1 MILTFSRREARVRVF
16 YNVVTELQPELVRAI
31 GRWTLTA
38 LMLNTII
45 GGGVAGLPSLLAAH
59 LSRFSPAGYL
69 LAALGVGLIVAC
81 LAEVA
86 SQFQRT
92 GGPYLYARIAFGR
105 FVAIQIGWLAWLTR
119 IAAASAAADLF
130 VSYLAQFFPM
140 AEVSPARELVLAL
153 LIGFLAIVNY
163 RGVSQGAR
171 VSNLFT
177 SAKLLVLAFF
187 ICGGVL
193 AILLRPGIRVDQ
205 PSSPIAAADW
215 FDALLLMTYAYGG
228 FEAALFVSGET
239 RNSRKD
245 APVALLAAM
254 ITATILYVSVQY
266 VVVQTLPNAAS
277 STRPVADAAARFLGP
292 AGASLIAVGTL
303 IAIYGYL
310 SANMLH
316 TPRLTF
322 AMGERGDIP
331 AVFAAV
337 HTRFRTPYVSIVTFT
352 VMLLIFATI
361 GNYRWNVGLSAVS
374 RLLTY
379 GSIVAALPVLRRK
392 SLTVDAFR
400 LPHANLI
407 VTLALAFTGALVTRM
422 DIRGFGVLAA
432 TFALAGLNWAWARTR
447 PQAPLS
453 PAHDA

>member
-45 GGGVAGLPSLLAAH
+45 GGGIAGLPSLLAAH

-187 ICGGVL
+187 ISGGVL

-228 FEAALFVSGET
+228 FEAALFVSGRDAQLT
-239 RNSRKD
+239 QRCSRRVVGRNDHGDHPLCVR
-245 APVALLAAM
+245 A
-254 ITATILYVSVQY
+254 IRGR
-266 VVVQTLPNAAS
+266 PNAPQRCVIDTS
-277 STRPVADAAARFLGP
+277 RGRCR
-292 AGASLIAVGTL
+292 GTL
-303 IAIYGYL
+303 SGTGRRFPDCSRHPDCNLRL
-310 SANMLH
+310 SQRKHAPH
-316 TPRLTF
+316 TP
-322 AMGERGDIP
+322 
-331 AVFAAV
+331 
-337 HTRFRTPYVSIVTFT
+337 
-352 VMLLIFATI
+352 
-361 GNYRWNVGLSAVS
+361 
-374 RLLTY
+374 
-379 GSIVAALPVLRRK
+379 
-392 SLTVDAFR
+392 
-400 LPHANLI
+400 
-407 VTLALAFTGALVTRM
+407 
-422 DIRGFGVLAA
+422 
-432 TFALAGLNWAWARTR
+432 
-447 PQAPLS
+447 
-453 PAHDA
+453 AHVRHG